1 MDNVTL
7 YILDTM
13 FVKDNYDFVLS
24 FIDPKRKEKAEKH
37 VHEKDRLLSL
47 GAAYLLKKYLPKGE
61 IKEYP
66 NGKPYLEDGPYFNI
80 SHSGECAVLAVH
92 KSRDVGVDI
101 QIIDKSK
108 INAVKYVLNDNE
120 KNIADDESLFKV
132 WSNKESLIKCLSS
145 SLKDIRS
152 IDGIPLT
159 GNRVFNNNEFYT
171 VSRIFDDY
179 ALSITL
185 KGKDPFEINI
195 NIVESL

>member
-1 MDNVTL
+1 MDKVNL
-7 YILDTM
+7 Y
-13 FVKDNYDFVLS
+13 FVKTPFIKDNLDFVLS
-24 FIDPKRKEKAEKH
+24 FVDEKRKQKANKY
-37 VHEKDRLLSL
+37 VQEKDRLLSL
-47 GAAYLLKKYLPKGE
+47 GAAYLLKKYLPKRE
-61 IKEYP
+61 LKEHP
-66 NGKPYLEDGPYFNI
+66 NGKPYLEGGPHFNI
-80 SHSGECAVLAVH
+80 SHSGEYAVLAVH
-92 KSRDVGVDI
+92 KTRDVGLDI

-120 KNIADDESLFKV
+120 KNITDDESLFRV

-152 IDGIPLT
+152 VDGIPLT

-185 KGKDPFEINI
+185 KGKDPFEVDIQ
-195 NIVESL
+195 IV